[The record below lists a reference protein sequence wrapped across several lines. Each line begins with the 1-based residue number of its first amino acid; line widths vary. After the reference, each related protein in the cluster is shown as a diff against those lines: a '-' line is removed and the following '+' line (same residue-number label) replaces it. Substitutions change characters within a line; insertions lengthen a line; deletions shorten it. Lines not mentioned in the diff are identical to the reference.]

1 MFPAYLGSAQLR
13 HLAKV
18 PTSVKDDSHLKGG
31 GLDLVSTA
39 RAQPRLG
46 GPALGRGRI

>member
-18 PTSVKDDSHLKGG
+18 LKSVKDDSHLMGEAW
-31 GLDLVSTA
+31 S
-39 RAQPRLG
+39 
-46 GPALGRGRI
+46 